1 MLDKYKVLRKAEK
14 FVIEKKFSQAIRE
27 YEKLLQ
33 KDDEDPSLLNTIGDL
48 LIRVQQPSKA
58 LEYFHKVARI
68 YLSSSFAVRAIAT
81 YKKIHHFDPSD
92 LSVNQPLAE
101 LFEKQGL
108 NQDAC
113 RHLDILVRHH
123 KQSGNLEGAME
134 WMDKAVEL
142 SPKRPNNHLQLAQAL
157 SEKGEPSEAASHY
170 LKAVTLLLRKKQY
183 ERVIEAC
190 RQAML
195 SAEYQA
201 EFGEAHAEA
210 ADCLSR
216 LDEADEFLSEGLADD
231 GPFLPLT
238 FGLAMVAERKGEIS
252 RASGLLDQL
261 IQEGHTAEAIQEAIK
276 RLQAVSFLDSKPSDR
291 EIELR
296 GPAEDVAAGS
306 EAADAGQAHEFD
318 FIGEDWG
325 EAPQEK
331 PLDESPF
338 HPAGTVEEFVLENEG
353 KPSFEAGKGSGLSLG
368 AEGQEFDP
376 GGDVSGLFE
385 TEAGSQPEAFQP
397 DPDFDPDVEGS
408 KEAAVELQSAEPA
421 EPAGQD
427 AGESEEEPGGDDLD
441 SYSVVSLEEAVE
453 EADFYLKLGF
463 QEEAT
468 RVLKVLLRDYPQDER
483 VLRRAKKIPG
493 LTPAPLRKRPAA
505 SDGRQAAQFDEQIDH
520 ALDALFE
527 GDDQEELSE
536 DEILRYD
543 VQRSG
548 QPRDQNPKVHYD
560 LGLAYKEMGL
570 VEDAIRE
577 FLSAVQLLQGK
588 EHLPQRI
595 LCCSTLANS
604 YLQLDRYDDAIQWAR
619 EGLQIKNMKDF
630 EWKALQYDLGR
641 ALESK
646 EEFDPALDA
655 FREIAGRDKNYRD
668 VPKRIDRLAA
678 QG

>member
-1 MLDKYKVLRKAEK
+1 MLDKYKILRKAEK
-14 FVIEKKFSQAIRE
+14 FVIENKFSQAIRE
-27 YEKLLQ
+27 YEKLLK
-33 KDDEDPSLLNTIGDL
+33 KDDDDPSLLNTIGDL
-48 LIRVQQPSKA
+48 LIRVQQTSKA
-58 LEYFHKVARI
+58 LEYFHKVAKI

-92 LSVNQPLAE
+92 LGVNQSLAE

-113 RHLDILVRHH
+113 RHLDILIRHH

-142 SPKRPNNHLQLAQAL
+142 SPKQPSNHLQLAQAL
-157 SEKGEPSEAASHY
+157 SEKGERPEAASHY
-170 LKAVTLLLRKKQY
+170 LKAVKLLLQKKQY

-210 ADCLSR
+210 ADYLSR
-216 LDEADEFLSEGLADD
+216 LEEADEFLTEGLADD

-252 RASGLLDQL
+252 RASGLLDEL
-261 IQEGHTAEAIQEAIK
+261 IQEGHTAKAIQEAIK
-276 RLQAVSFLDSKPSDR
+276 RLQAVSFLDSESSDR
-291 EIELR
+291 EIDPS
-296 GPAEDVAAGS
+296 GPDDDAAAGS
-306 EAADAGQAHEFD
+306 EAADAAQANELD

-325 EAPQEK
+325 ESPQQER
-331 PLDESPF
+331 LDESPF
-338 HPAGTVEEFVLENEG
+338 HPTGTAEEFLLENEEG
-353 KPSFEAGKGSGLSLG
+353 PSFEAGKGSGLSLQ
-368 AEGQEFDP
+368 AEGQEFDL
-376 GGDVSGLFE
+376 GEDVSGLFE
-385 TEAGSQPEAFQP
+385 TEAGSQPEVGL
-397 DPDFDPDVEGS
+397 DPQSDQDLE
-408 KEAAVELQSAEPA
+408 EAALELQGAGSA

-427 AGESEEEPGGDDLD
+427 AEGSEEEPGGDDLD
-441 SYSVVSLEEAVE
+441 SYSVASLEEAVE

-468 RVLKVLLRDYPQDER
+468 RVLKVLVRDYPQDER

-493 LTPAPLRKRPAA
+493 LAPAPLRKQPAA
-505 SDGRQAAQFDEQIDH
+505 SDGRKAAQFDEQIED
-520 ALDALFE
+520 ALDTLFE

-536 DEILRYD
+536 DEVLRYD

-548 QPRDQNPKVHYD
+548 QPRGQNPKVHYD

-570 VEDAIRE
+570 VEDAIQE
-577 FLSAVQLLQGK
+577 FLSAVQLLK
-588 EHLPQRI
+588 AEEHIPQRI

-619 EGLQIKNMKDF
+619 EGLLIKNMKDF

-646 EEFDPALDA
+646 KEVDPALKV
-655 FREIAGRDKNYRD
+655 FREIAGRDENYRD